1 MVADT
6 TRLTFT
12 AKIAGVK
19 AKIAGDYDSG
29 NLELVLK
36 VESPKNPR
44 PPAIPWEWQDR
55 STGRVAWKK
64 RPEDIQRKKG
74 ETDEEYEAREAVVQ
88 RKAQQQSYDFSK
100 SRWEASFA
108 SYTSQCREH
117 AGRVMSYAQLVGI
130 AAVFGNQ
137 EMTVELT
144 PANQDILP
152 GFQANLLASPAEE
165 ASARGYYDGDPDG
178 EDEDGEDDE

>member
-1 MVADT
+1 MSEA

-44 PPAIPWEWQDR
+44 PPGIPWEWQDG

-64 RPEDIQRKKG
+64 RPGDVQRKKG

-100 SRWEASFA
+100 SRWEAAFGV
-108 SYTSQCREH
+108 YTAQCREH

-152 GFQANLLASPAEE
+152 GFQANLLAQPEDAV
-165 ASARGYYDGDPDG
+165 DPFYG
-178 EDEDGEDDE
+178 EDEDQDDEDDE

>member
-44 PPAIPWEWQDR
+44 PPEIPWVWQDR

-64 RPEDIQRKKG
+64 RPDDVQRKKG

-88 RKAQQQSYDFSK
+88 RKAQQQSYDVSK

-152 GFQANLLASPAEE
+152 GFQANLLAQPE
-165 ASARGYYDGDPDG
+165 AFEAPDPFDVFGD
-178 EDEDGEDDE
+178 EDEDEGDE